1 MAIGIFR
8 RPYTVRRHGT
18 QKIVNGYA
26 VSGSIDITCR
36 LNVQPLSSDE
46 LLALPEGERSD
57 ARVKT
62 FGADRL
68 IAADEHSGMPGDL
81 LFFSGKWYEC
91 KSCVSWLHTPLKHY
105 EAEFVVLADQTAQ
118 PPPGSGGETVDA

>member
-8 RPYTVRRHGT
+8 RPYTVRRHDK
-18 QKIVNGYA
+18 QKFVNGYA
-26 VSGSIDITCR
+26 VNGSADLTFM

-46 LLALPEGERSD
+46 LLALPEGERSV

-68 IAADEHSGMPGDL
+68 IPADEHSGTPGDL
-81 LFFSGKWYEC
+81 LFVSGKWYEC
-91 KSCVSWLHTPLKHY
+91 KSCIHWQHTPLKHY
-105 EAEFVVLADQTAQ
+105 EGEFVVLADQSGQ
-118 PPPGSGGETVDA
+118 KPPKAGGEAVDD

>member
-8 RPYTVRRHGT
+8 RPYTVRRHGKQT
-18 QKIVNGYA
+18 VINGYA
-26 VSGSIDITCR
+26 VSGSTDIICK

-46 LLALPEGERSD
+46 RLALPEGERSI

-62 FGADRL
+62 YGADEL
-68 IAADEHSGMPGDL
+68 TPADEHSGTPGDL

-91 KSCVSWLHTPLKHY
+91 KSCVNWLHTPLKHY
-105 EAEFVVLADQTAQ
+105 EAEFVVLADQSAE
-118 PPPGSGGETVDA
+118 PPPGSGGEAVDT